1 MSKATELA
9 RGRLNGADELV
20 ILLNQPDLEP
30 PLVLVRWPA
39 APSVS
44 SLQSFPT
51 LASKAAKVYGTSSL
65 EVLSEGQEPVRMSR
79 SRTDQFPALGWSS
92 RSRPTDGRLAPCGN

>member
-9 RGRLNGADELV
+9 RGRLSGADELV

-44 SLQSFPT
+44 SLRAPNARQQGSQ
-51 LASKAAKVYGTSSL
+51 G
-65 EVLSEGQEPVRMSR
+65 VR
-79 SRTDQFPALGWSS
+79 DE
-92 RSRPTDGRLAPCGN
+92 

>member
-20 ILLNQPDLEP
+20 ILLNQSDLEQ

-51 LASKAAKVYGTSSL
+51 LASKAAST
-65 EVLSEGQEPVRMSR
+65 
-79 SRTDQFPALGWSS
+79 
-92 RSRPTDGRLAPCGN
+92 GRAAWKS

>member
-9 RGRLNGADELV
+9 RGRVNGADELV

-39 APSVS
+39 SPSVS
-44 SLQSFPT
+44 SLQSSQRSPARQPRCT
-51 LASKAAKVYGTSSL
+51 GRAAWKS
-65 EVLSEGQEPVRMSR
+65 
-79 SRTDQFPALGWSS
+79 
-92 RSRPTDGRLAPCGN
+92 

>member
-9 RGRLNGADELV
+9 RGRLGGADELV

-44 SLQSFPT
+44 SLQSSQRSPAGSQGVRDEQ
-51 LASKAAKVYGTSSL
+51 LGSL
-65 EVLSEGQEPVRMSR
+65 ERGARSR
-79 SRTDQFPALGWSS
+79 SV
-92 RSRPTDGRLAPCGN
+92 